1 MKKICFIFIFTFA
14 YSNQE
19 LEIEIK
25 QSLVSPCCWAGTIY
39 DLDHNPEMENKI
51 SELIKSGYSKNQVLE
66 YFVNIHGE
74 RVLAVP
80 KAEGFNTLVWVAP
93 IVVVIGSLIFFYMF
107 FSKQKPLEKINNKK
121 SESLYDDQI
130 EKELSEMN

>member
-1 MKKICFIFIFTFA
+1 VKKICFIFIFTFA

-51 SELIKSGYSKNQVLE
+51 SELIKSGYSKSQVLE

-80 KAEGFNTLVWVAP
+80 KAEGFNTLVWIAP
-93 IVVVIGSLIFFYMF
+93 IIVIIGSLIFLSMF
-107 FSKQKPLEKINNKK
+107 FSKQKHVEKISNKK
-121 SESLYDDQI
+121 SELLYMIKLRKNYQ
-130 EKELSEMN
+130 K

>member
-51 SELIKSGYSKNQVLE
+51 SESITSAYSKSQVL
-66 YFVNIHGE
+66 
-74 RVLAVP
+74 
-80 KAEGFNTLVWVAP
+80 
-93 IVVVIGSLIFFYMF
+93 
-107 FSKQKPLEKINNKK
+107 
-121 SESLYDDQI
+121 
-130 EKELSEMN
+130 

>member
-1 MKKICFIFIFTFA
+1 MKKICFIFVFTFA

-80 KAEGFNTLVWVAP
+80 KAEGFNTLVWIIP
-93 IVVVIGSLIFFYMF
+93 ILVFIGSLVFLSII
-107 FSKQKPLEKINNKK
+107 FSKQKRIKRVSNHKPVLVH
-121 SESLYDDQI
+121 DDEI

>member
-1 MKKICFIFIFTFA
+1 VKKICFLFLFTFT
-14 YSNQE
+14 YCDQK

-39 DLDHNPEMENKI
+39 DLDHNPDMENKI
-51 SELIKSGYSKNQVLE
+51 SELVKSGYSKNQVLD

-80 KAEGFNTLVWVAP
+80 KAEGFNTLVWIAP
-93 IVVVIGSLIFFYMF
+93 IVVVIGSLIFLSIF
-107 FSKQKPLEKINNKK
+107 FSRQEKNQKLSDPK
-121 SESLYDDQI
+121 SELPYDDEI

>member
-80 KAEGFNTLVWVAP
+80 KAEGFNTLIWVAP

-121 SESLYDDQI
+121 SKLLYDDQI